1 MKTLLTALAVIA
13 ILATS
18 AVAKTQ
24 KTKATHVQPN
34 HAQVQTSAVQHND
47 SHCGFHYPQTD
58 PDSHVRSQL
67 LLDCKNHES
76 EGSAD

>member
-1 MKTLLTALAVIA
+1 MKTLITALAITA

-24 KTKATHVQPN
+24 KTKASHVQPN
-34 HAQVQTSAVQHND
+34 HAQVQTSAVQHNE
-47 SHCGFHYPQTD
+47 SRCGRYPQTD
-58 PDSHVRSQL
+58 PDPHVRSQL

>member
-1 MKTLLTALAVIA
+1 MKTRLAALAVTA

-24 KTKATHVQPN
+24 KIKATHVQPN
-34 HAQVQTSAVQHND
+34 HTRIQTSAVHHND
-47 SHCGFHYPQTD
+47 SHCGMRYPPTD
-58 PDSHVRSQL
+58 PDPQVRSQL